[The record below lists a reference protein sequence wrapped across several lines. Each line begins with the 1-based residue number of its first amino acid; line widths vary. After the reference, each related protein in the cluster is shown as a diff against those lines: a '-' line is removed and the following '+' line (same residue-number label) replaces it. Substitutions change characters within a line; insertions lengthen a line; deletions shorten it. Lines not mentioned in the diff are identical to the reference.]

1 VLCYMSSSRV
11 VGSGTNTVRF
21 GEKSSEDTV
30 KTGVLQ
36 ITVLLGCVGCPAL
49 IDLGGVVVFRDS
61 WRGAAAVLAFALPTW
76 DSWEGTGKV
85 WRGEITGG
93 LLTRGFAI
101 AQTTEIEQQSLL
113 GGGQVPRGS
122 LPNERPLYIEVRLQR
137 ASFVFMTTTKT
148 RTREAYTTRRKYMAP
163 RNTSTRTQ
171 KRRID
176 LCRLPYFD

>member
-1 VLCYMSSSRV
+1 MPCVCYVMSSSRV

-21 GEKSSEDTV
+21 GEKPSEETV
-30 KTGVLQ
+30 KTVVLQ
-36 ITVLLGCVGCPAL
+36 ITVLVGVGCPAL
-49 IDLGGVVVFRDS
+49 IDLGESFGT
-61 WRGAAAVLAFALPTW
+61 RGEGRPYWPLPSPG

-148 RTREAYTTRRKYMAP
+148 RTRKAYTTRRKYMAP

-176 LCRLPYFD
+176 PVPRAFF